1 METLQPCSSTPQ
13 KATRMKRARQLTVGA
28 GATQT
33 AALQTRLDRRQLCE
47 EMIQSGFVQSF
58 VDFFYL
64 THRPDPSAMEQQLSV
79 MDYKGCVPLGQ
90 QTEPNAVASPTISDV
105 KQIQVPSAEMALI
118 RDNLIRAEMAR
129 RKGDTAKVYESFSCL
144 AQYFQ
149 HRSGDAKTGVYFCE
163 KCLEIAGLTG
173 DFRGELKANYDLGL
187 AHSLIGDFD
196 GAIRYHER
204 HLEMARSLEDEAEI
218 LVALNKLIQV

>member
-1 METLQPCSSTPQ
+1 
-13 KATRMKRARQLTVGA
+13 MKRARQLAVGA
-28 GATQT
+28 DATQT

-64 THRPDPSAMEQQLSV
+64 THRPDPSVMEQRLSV
-79 MDYKGCVPLGQ
+79 IDYKGCTPLGQ
-90 QTEPNAVASPTISDV
+90 QTEPDTVESPPTSNI
-105 KQIQVPSAEMALI
+105 KEIQVPSAEMAII
-118 RDNLIRAEMAR
+118 RDNLIRAEIAR

-149 HRSGDAKTGVYFCE
+149 HRSEDAKTGVYFCE
-163 KCLEIAGLTG
+163 KCLEIARLTG
-173 DFRGELKANYDLGL
+173 DFRGELKANHDLGL
-187 AHSLIGDFD
+187 AHSFIGDVE

-204 HLEMARSLEDEAEI
+204 HLEMARSLEDEAEM